1 MKRVPPLPVEYSLLF
16 EIDPSSDIAG
26 HTINEAVPGM
36 HSPNLSADDDSMSR
50 TKVANALGKFE
61 FALQRID
68 HRRCEPIAMRD
79 RARLLIRL

>member
-1 MKRVPPLPVEYSLLF
+1 
-16 EIDPSSDIAG
+16 
-26 HTINEAVPGM
+26 
-36 HSPNLSADDDSMSR
+36 MSR

-68 HRRCEPIAMRD
+68 RRRCEPIAMRD